1 MSASSP
7 ARSLLLPLGAMPAQ
21 AFGGGSWRTP
31 HLGQISA
38 FALMIAPHSEQN
50 FSSAAF
56 CCASVMILR
65 YHLGGPGPNCAP
77 RGAGEWKIF
86 FSSARQG
93 VIADLDLL
101 VGGFLLRFGHD
112 STLSSRR
119 AEPKLRAARGSVMK
133 IFLDSRARRVHP

>member
-21 AFGGGSWRTP
+21 AFGGGNWRTP

-56 CCASVMILR
+56 CCASTMILR
-65 YHLGGPGPNCAP
+65 YHLRADAPN
-77 RGAGEWKIF
+77 RQNRVFAGFPASLF
-86 FSSARQG
+86 FLPLTYVQY
-93 VIADLDLL
+93 
-101 VGGFLLRFGHD
+101 
-112 STLSSRR
+112 
-119 AEPKLRAARGSVMK
+119 K
-133 IFLDSRARRVHP
+133 